1 MSTEP
6 GLDIG
11 IKVTADTS
19 GAKELEQSLKKV
31 AAGAK
36 EIGIANRA
44 VNGGEVIRKYGN
56 AAVVASD
63 DVKTLANSAKG
74 AAEVMH
80 GLERASQGGIGGLVG
95 LGQAARG
102 AAHLMHGAFTALG
115 APLAV
120 ITAAL
125 GGIKFIF
132 DDMVSTAQN
141 GLTRAFADVGK
152 QTEELKKKQVELE
165 AQSKV
170 SLEAQLAEVEK
181 LSAAYSDLI
190 SRMDE
195 AESRHKSIKAA
206 QRDLEL
212 SQATNDD
219 ERQAIRDRFAQNEI
233 LSGGDNAKIK
243 IDNANDTLA
252 KLSSERRGIET
263 QVFQKQ
269 RAFDAADDPQKKKL
283 AKLELESAQKELAAI
298 QEKQSPIIDRANK
311 QIDDA
316 RLTQEINPLKAK
328 TLKNNSAAEQRD
340 RLVDSIRTADDGPDL
355 IDTGSIRGRIEA
367 AEGRRQEL
375 GDAAFRDHSFKLGG
389 TPASNAAAEQDKLID
404 TLREQLSAT
413 EAKNG
418 EITALFKKGLK
429 NEKKTAEQLKN
440 IRPGS

>member
-19 GAKELEQSLKKV
+19 GAKELEQSLKRV

-36 EIGIANRA
+36 EIGVANRA
-44 VNGGEVIRKYGN
+44 VNGGEVIRDYGK
-56 AAVVASD
+56 AAVAASD
-63 DVKTLANSAKG
+63 EVKTLANSAKG

-80 GLERASQGGIGGLVG
+80 GLERASQGGIGGLIG

-102 AAHLMHGAFTALG
+102 ASHLMHGAFTALG

-125 GGIKFIF
+125 GGIKLIF
-132 DDMVSTAQN
+132 DDMVNTAES

-181 LSAAYSDLI
+181 LSAA
-190 SRMDE
+190 
-195 AESRHKSIKAA
+195 

-219 ERQAIRDRFAQNEI
+219 ERQAIRDRFAQNEL

-252 KLSSERRGIET
+252 KLSGERHGIET

-269 RAFDAADDPQKKKL
+269 RAFDEADDPQQKKL

-298 QEKQSPIIDRANK
+298 QEKQSPVIDRANK

-367 AEGRRQEL
+367 AESRRQQL
-375 GDAAFRDHSFKLGG
+375 GDAAFRDHDFHLGG
-389 TPASNAAAEQDKLID
+389 TPASNAAADQDKLLD
-404 TLREQLSAT
+404 TLRDQLSAT

-440 IRPGS
+440 IRPGT